1 MDTLRHDDGRV
12 VVFYRILNMDIRSME
27 SLEQKLNK
35 FEEDIF
41 DGNNIDIKDFY
52 RLKKTLLDSRKDN
65 LDLLELHLI
74 LEAMLDKKQNE
85 LINKRL
91 NILTIWS
98 AIFLPLSFYT
108 GLWGMNFDDVPLI
121 TGDNGFWLFAGLTIL
136 TIVGMLIYFKK
147 QKWM

>member
-85 LINKRL
+85 LTIN
-91 NILTIWS
+91 
-98 AIFLPLSFYT
+98 
-108 GLWGMNFDDVPLI
+108 D
-121 TGDNGFWLFAGLTIL
+121 
-136 TIVGMLIYFKK
+136 
-147 QKWM
+147 